1 MCVHVPSPITMTY
14 NYTEGRSETHV
25 WAGEWMKGTRAKL
38 SWKFNVL
45 TFLGTHDHSICAC
58 TCRSVFT
65 CEVDPS
71 YVPGL
76 LWSSWP
82 PFQNMGYPSVGSG
95 VFPYTCLVL
104 VPQVT
109 QHIATC
115 QPLSA
120 ALDNGHVIL
129 CDMMADPWVS
139 VPSLSRIQ
147 SPMDRDS
154 RRT

>member
-1 MCVHVPSPITMTY
+1 
-14 NYTEGRSETHV
+14 
-25 WAGEWMKGTRAKL
+25 
-38 SWKFNVL
+38 
-45 TFLGTHDHSICAC
+45 
-58 TCRSVFT
+58 
-65 CEVDPS
+65 
-71 YVPGL
+71 
-76 LWSSWP
+76 
-82 PFQNMGYPSVGSG
+82 MGPG
-95 VFPYTCLVL
+95 VFPYTCLTL
-104 VPQVT
+104 IPQVT

-154 RRT
+154 RRA